1 MAIIT
6 EADNEDIQ
14 VQEKQI
20 KNNEK
25 SSVVEIEP
33 KKEHVEEEKDADED
47 GDVFYE
53 SVDYT
58 SEELENLISEARE
71 YKKKGNGHFAHG
83 DFEKAIPEYEQAL
96 TICPITA
103 PKERAIYFG
112 NIAACHLKLE
122 KYKEARDMATNALE
136 LDSSYTKVLLRR
148 AQANEKLATYTSL
161 SDALKDYETLDKQ
174 PDLDNYT
181 KRECV
186 RAKQRLPSMIKEQME
201 KEKEEMMGKLKD
213 LGNTLLGKFG
223 LSTDNFQFQQD
234 PSSGGYSVN
243 FVNK

>member
-6 EADNEDIQ
+6 ETDNDDIQ

-20 KNNEK
+20 RSEK
-25 SSVVEIEP
+25 SPITESTVEIEA
-33 KKEHVEEEKDADED
+33 KKEEEDED

-58 SEELENLISEARE
+58 PEDLERLISEARE
-71 YKKKGNGHFAHG
+71 YKKKGNEYFAHG
-83 DFEKAIPEYEQAL
+83 NFEKAIPEYEQAL
-96 TICPITA
+96 TVCPLA
-103 PKERAIYFG
+103 VPKERAIYFG

-122 KYKEARDMATNALE
+122 HYKEARDMASSALE
-136 LDSSYTKVLLRR
+136 LDPKYTKVLLRR
-148 AQANEKLATYTSL
+148 AQANEKLSTYTSL
-161 SDALKDYETLDKQ
+161 SEALKDYDTLNEQ
-174 PDLDNYT
+174 GGLDPYT
-181 KRECV
+181 RRECA

-223 LSTDNFQFQQD
+223 LSTDNFQLQQD
-234 PSSGGYSVN
+234 PNSGGYNVN